1 MTEEE
6 IKRRLIGICD
16 AWPINDRHERHALW
30 ERCWSASLR
39 AEMPD
44 YFSGSEE
51 YARFV
56 QLRTELYTKHLDGIA
71 ELSEFGCGVGHNL
84 SPLIASGKKLR
95 GFDWSPAAVKR
106 CKERGIE
113 AEVFDMFNPSADVTL
128 HGAVLTI
135 HALEQLGSNWRAF
148 LEFLLVRKAQLCI
161 HIEPIEELYD
171 ETALHDFL
179 CLAYHR
185 KRGYL
190 SGFLTGLRELEKW
203 GGVEIIEVRKS
214 AFGNDH
220 HDAYSV
226 VIWRAK

>member
-1 MTEEE
+1 MTEDE
-6 IKRRLIGICD
+6 IKRRLIGIRD
-16 AWPINDRHERHALW
+16 AKFISDRAERHATW
-30 ERCWSASLR
+30 ERCWSGL
-39 AEMPD
+39 EDNLPQ
-44 YFSGSEE
+44 YFSPLE

-56 QLRTELYTKHLDGIA
+56 QLRTELYAMHLRNIT

-84 SPLIASGKKLR
+84 SPLIGSSMKLR
-95 GFDWSPAAVKR
+95 GFDWSPAAVKH
-106 CKERGIE
+106 CKALGIE

-135 HALEQLGSNWRAF
+135 HALEQLGPNWRAF
-148 LEFLLVRKAQLCI
+148 LEFLLVRKPQICI

-171 ETALHDFL
+171 EIDLHDFL
-179 CLAYHR
+179 ALAYHR
-185 KRGYL
+185 RRGYL

-214 AFGNDH
+214 EFGNEH